1 MALQRSTGIGSR
13 WDFQLGSK
21 SDQVK
26 VADPLGYERNVSDDP
41 TAVVRFCRPR
51 ASRAVQPPPLTS
63 LSPPLPCARCT
74 VALHP
79 PALSLS
85 CVRTCRPCP
94 STCRSRPQVGSGDAV
109 KDEENFLKLTNQRVM
124 AIAWSPGKQIFM
136 TGLMLYM
143 SGGGLHI
150 FSIMMTAMAMRTP
163 ITSLM
168 NTNATFKQF
177 EGEKV
182 DLMMPKIIFICCS
195 LAGLAMGLYKLST
208 MGLLPVTAADWFQLI
223 EAKQVVEASAAAIP
237 VGQ

>member
-1 MALQRSTGIGSR
+1 MTLLR
-13 WDFQLGSK
+13 WCVFAAACQPRRAAAASHL
-21 SDQVK
+21 
-26 VADPLGYERNVSDDP
+26 PLASP
-41 TAVVRFCRPR
+41 AARPLRRRCTPPHTR
-51 ASRAVQPPPLTS
+51 ARS
-63 LSPPLPCARCT
+63 LSYT
-74 VALHP
+74 
-79 PALSLS
+79 
-85 CVRTCRPCP
+85 RTHRAYP
-94 STCRSRPQVGSGDAV
+94 SPRRSRPQVGSGDAV

-223 EAKQVVEASAAAIP
+223 EAKQVLEASAAAIP